1 MKPDAHAAWLPA
13 PRRGAR
19 HGPAAPGRPPCR
31 AGRVTQG
38 GVVVGGIARQ
48 PEEDGPQLLTA
59 LVHDLEDRARRRPS
73 RPAGPGVPGA
83 RGTGSR
89 PLAGPMGRAVGLKS
103 HGSCRSERG
112 SPRPPTTPSAVPS
125 SHRGRQARSP
135 LQLGAILV
143 SAAWP
148 GRSMSPAG
156 HAGLANPRGRGPG
169 KGSAR
174 CGSAPWHRGDGELA
188 RARRCRRPAGGG
200 RALRPEARG
209 SLRRA
214 SLSPPPASAR
224 RRL

>member
-1 MKPDAHAAWLPA
+1 MKPDAMKPDAHAAWLPA
-13 PRRGAR
+13 PGRGAR

-73 RPAGPGVPGA
+73 RPAGPGVPRA

-112 SPRPPTTPSAVPS
+112 RANLVVFNQQVKAPGLRAERAPRRGWRACSHLTPRPRTSVM
-125 SHRGRQARSP
+125 G
-135 LQLGAILV
+135 L
-143 SAAWP
+143 
-148 GRSMSPAG
+148 PAE
-156 HAGLANPRGRGPG
+156 
-169 KGSAR
+169 
-174 CGSAPWHRGDGELA
+174 C
-188 RARRCRRPAGGG
+188 C
-200 RALRPEARG
+200 
-209 SLRRA
+209 
-214 SLSPPPASAR
+214 
-224 RRL
+224 